1 VRQRSL
7 LSVAAQ
13 NARSHAVEP
22 RLAGKALVIGEPR
35 TLLSIER
42 SVNESRAPR
51 PNRRGAG
58 RGDFPMASY
67 ETVRL
72 DVADGVATLTLNR
85 PDRLNSFTVAMHGE
99 MRAALD
105 ALVADPAVRCLVL
118 TGAGRGFCAGQDLAD
133 RAVAPGSEA
142 LDLGASIENYYKPM
156 LLRLRRLRMPT
167 VCAVNGVAAGAGA
180 NIPFA
185 CDLVIAAK
193 SASFIQSFSKLG
205 LVPDCGGTWWLPR
218 LVGPARAMGL
228 ALLGDKLSATQAEE
242 WGLIWRSVE
251 DEELMPTALAAARQL
266 AMGPTRGYVCTR
278 EAMET
283 SLKLSFEAAL
293 DLERDFQRE
302 LGTSADYRE
311 GVSAFMEKRT
321 PRFSGS

>member
-1 VRQRSL
+1 M
-7 LSVAAQ
+7 
-13 NARSHAVEP
+13 
-22 RLAGKALVIGEPR
+22 AL
-35 TLLSIER
+35 
-42 SVNESRAPR
+42 
-51 PNRRGAG
+51 
-58 RGDFPMASY
+58 Y
-67 ETVRL
+67 EAVRL

-85 PDRLNSFTVAMHGE
+85 PERLNSFTVAMHGE
-99 MRAALD
+99 VRAALD
-105 ALVADPAVRCLVL
+105 AIDADPTVRCLVL
-118 TGAGRGFCAGQDLAD
+118 TGAGRGFCAGQDLGD

-185 CDLVIAAK
+185 CDLVFSAK
-193 SASFIQSFSKLG
+193 SASFIQSFSRLG

-228 ALLGDKLSATQAEE
+228 ALLGDKLPAAQAEE
-242 WGLIWRSVE
+242 WGLIWRAVE
-251 DEELMPTALAAARQL
+251 DDELMPTALAAARQL
-266 AMGPTRGYVCTR
+266 VAGATRGYVRTR
-278 EAMET
+278 EAVEAGM
-283 SLKLSFEAAL
+283 KLSFEASL

-302 LGTSADYRE
+302 LGRSADYRE
-311 GVSAFMEKRT
+311 GVAAFMEKRA

>member
-1 VRQRSL
+1 M
-7 LSVAAQ
+7 
-13 NARSHAVEP
+13 
-22 RLAGKALVIGEPR
+22 AL
-35 TLLSIER
+35 
-42 SVNESRAPR
+42 
-51 PNRRGAG
+51 
-58 RGDFPMASY
+58 Y

-85 PDRLNSFTVAMHGE
+85 PERLNSFTVAMHGE
-99 MRAALD
+99 VRAALD
-105 ALVADPAVRCLVL
+105 AAVADPSVRCLLL

-133 RAVAPGSEA
+133 RAVAPGSDA

-167 VCAVNGVAAGAGA
+167 LCAVNGVAAGAGA

-251 DEELMPTALAAARQL
+251 DDELMPTALAAARQL
-266 AMGPTRGYVCTR
+266 AAGPTLSHVRTR
-278 EAMET
+278 AAMEA
-283 SLKLSFEAAL
+283 SLRLSFEDAL

-302 LGTSADYRE
+302 LGSSADYRE
-311 GVSAFMEKRT
+311 GVTAFMQKRA
-321 PRFSGS
+321 PRFSGN

>member
-1 VRQRSL
+1 
-7 LSVAAQ
+7 
-13 NARSHAVEP
+13 
-22 RLAGKALVIGEPR
+22 
-35 TLLSIER
+35 
-42 SVNESRAPR
+42 
-51 PNRRGAG
+51 
-58 RGDFPMASY
+58 MATY

-85 PDRLNSFTVAMHGE
+85 PERLNSFTVAMHGE
-99 MRAALD
+99 LRAALD
-105 ALVADPAVRCLVL
+105 AVDADPAVRCLVL

-133 RAVAPGSEA
+133 RAVAPGSDA
-142 LDLGASIENYYKPM
+142 LDLGASIEHYYKPM

-185 CDLVIAAK
+185 CDLVFAAK

-228 ALLGDKLSATQAEE
+228 TLLGDKLPAAQAEE
-242 WGLIWRSVE
+242 WGLIWRAVE
-251 DEELMPTALAAARQL
+251 DDELMPTALAAARQL
-266 AMGPTRGYVCTR
+266 AAGPTRGYVRTR
-278 EAMET
+278 AAVEASMQM
-283 SLKLSFEAAL
+283 SFEASL
-293 DLERDFQRE
+293 DLERDCQRE
-302 LGTSADYRE
+302 LGRSADYRE
-311 GVSAFMEKRT
+311 GVTAFMEKRA